1 MKPGTK
7 VIVREEGP
15 FFGEEGV
22 IEEGA
27 QSQLK
32 GPGFDISV
40 PKEHQKATVK
50 ILGGAL
56 GIFVSESNLEVLS

>member
-1 MKPGTK
+1 
-7 VIVREEGP
+7 
-15 FFGEEGV
+15 V